1 MASVIR
7 GSDTFDSSITG
18 TILQVVSKTIS
29 TQGSQTIA
37 VTDTQIGTGDDF
49 QISITPKGN
58 NSKFIVSVRWF
69 GEISTAWEAVFNI
82 LRDGARIN
90 TTNNL
95 NYHGLS
101 MPTTTY
107 QAGDN
112 NSTPDILNLQTLD
125 STGSTKGILTTYTLV
140 CSDFNAA
147 TMWTNRC
154 FGTVGANYETGIS
167 ELMVMEVAG

>member
-7 GSDTFDSSITG
+7 GDDDFDSSITG

-29 TQGSQTIA
+29 TQGSQTITTA
-37 VTDTQIGTGDDF
+37 DTQIGTGDDF

-58 NSKFIVSVRWF
+58 NSNFIVSARWF
-69 GEISTAWEAVFNI
+69 GESGTAWEQVFNI

-101 MPTTTY
+101 MSTQTF
-107 QAGDN
+107 QSNDS
-112 NSTPDILNLQTLD
+112 NSTPTILNLQTLD
-125 STGSTKGILTTYTLV
+125 STGSLIGTQITYTLV
-140 CSDFNAA
+140 CSEYNTD
-147 TMWTNRC
+147 TLWTNRC
-154 FGTVGANYETGIS
+154 FAAPAPNRETGIS